1 MTATPP
7 SFTAAPPELEAALA
21 RLEANADLDVQVQG
35 DLWCIAREYRALRE
49 RTATLIDVAEKAIK
63 HWETEDRGDAMA
75 PMDSAMYALEAAFDD
90 FCLSPGVRDGN

>member
-1 MTATPP
+1 MEVNPP
-7 SFTAAPPELEAALA
+7 SLTAAPPGLEAALA

-49 RTATLIDVAEKAIK
+49 RTAALAEAVEEAAKL
-63 HWETEDRGDAMA
+63 WEIEDRGDAMA